1 MDSLFE
7 KETAQKFIDR
17 INKLNPKSTAQWGK
31 MNVGQML
38 THCQKPLLIASG
50 DLVPKINPIVKF
62 LFSKRAKKQLVSNED
77 FKKSLPTF
85 KEALITDTRVFDSEK
100 TKLINLI
107 ENFQQKGV
115 AGLTKNNHAFFGEM
129 SVSDWNALQVKHL
142 DHHLKQF
149 GA

>member
-1 MDSLFE
+1 MESLFNAQ
-7 KETAQKFIDR
+7 TSQKFIER
-17 INKLNPKSTAQWGK
+17 INKLDHQTPAQWGK

-50 DLVPKINPIVKF
+50 DLTPKISPIVKF
-62 LFSKRAKKQLVSNED
+62 LFSKSAKKQLVSKED

-85 KEALITDTRVFDSEK
+85 KEAIIADQRVFEAEK
-100 TKLINLI
+100 TNLIKLI
-107 ENFQQKGV
+107 ENFQQKGE
-115 AGLTKNNHAFFGEM
+115 AGLTKNNHPFFGEM
-129 SVSDWNALQVKHL
+129 SVSDWNTLQVKHL